1 MNSVNDLHKRAME
14 FADLGLRGK
23 ARGNAEESLV
33 YFEQALHYELAAI
46 DKLDKTEGLAWAV
59 LHRSA
64 GTLALDCGQFRQAEQ
79 IVATALAQEPH
90 PEIAEELRDLLDQ
103 IYFERH
109 LDLKGITLQEDEIQL
124 SLSGQEVGNGFVK
137 AEEIYERIS
146 STSKLIYRTVERKQN
161 LPFRERGNVHRAIRE
176 NYQTLVSVP
185 RSGSFAVTLRFSKPH
200 QLSFPEILETAAIID
215 EFMDLLVLINSSHIT
230 EIQKRIP
237 DPAYLRNFF
246 GLTRKIAPDGERISQ
261 VGFTAIRDG
270 VQRSVGLTMP
280 AVDLP
285 LLPPETSSSLQKIE
299 PEQTPTEPIEIR
311 GILRHADAMREDSN
325 VIQIIDGNKRHT
337 VQVPQGMMNDIVRPM
352 WDSHVIIQG
361 VDTGEHIMLEDI
373 RLDDS
378 A

>member
-1 MNSVNDLHKRAME
+1 MNSVNNLHKKAME
-14 FADLGLRGK
+14 LADLGLRRR
-23 ARGNAEESLV
+23 ARGNAEESLE

-46 DKLDKTEGLAWAV
+46 DELDKTEELAWAV

-64 GTLALDCGQFRQAEQ
+64 GTLALDCRDFLQAEK

-90 PEIAEELRDLLDQ
+90 PEIAEELRDLWDQ
-103 IYFERH
+103 IHFQRH

-124 SLSGQEVGNGFVK
+124 SLSGQEVGNGFVNV
-137 AEEIYERIS
+137 EEIYERIS
-146 STSKLIYRTVERKQN
+146 SSSKLIYRTVERKQN
-161 LPFRERGNVHRAIRE
+161 RPFRERGSVRKAIRE

-185 RSGSFAVTLRFSKPH
+185 RSGSFAVTLKFSRP
-200 QLSFPEILETAAIID
+200 QLSFSGMLETTAIID
-215 EFMDLLVLINSSHIT
+215 EFMDLLALINSSHIT

-246 GLTRKIAPDGERISQ
+246 GLARKIAPDGERISQ

-280 AVDLP
+280 AVELP
-285 LLPPETSSSLQKIE
+285 SLPPEMSSSLQKIE
-299 PEQTPTEPIEIR
+299 SDQTPNEPIEIR
-311 GILRHADAMREDSN
+311 GILRHADATREDSN
-325 VIQIIDGNKRHT
+325 IIQVIDRNKKHT

-361 VDTGEHIMLEDI
+361 VRTGEHIILEDI
-373 RLDDS
+373 RPDDS

>member
-1 MNSVNDLHKRAME
+1 MNSFNDLHKKAME
-14 FADLGLRGK
+14 FADLGLRRR
-23 ARGNAEESLV
+23 ARGNAEESIE

-46 DKLDKTEGLAWAV
+46 DELDKTEALAWAV

-64 GTLALDCGQFRQAEQ
+64 GTLALDCRDFLQAEK

-90 PEIAEELRDLLDQ
+90 PEVAEELRDLLEQ
-103 IYFERH
+103 IYFQRH

-124 SLSGQEVGNGFVK
+124 SLSGQEVGNGFVNV
-137 AEEIYERIS
+137 EEVYERIS
-146 STSKLIYRTVERKQN
+146 ISSKLIHRTVERKQN
-161 LPFRERGNVHRAIRE
+161 RPFRERGSVQKAIRE

-185 RSGSFAVTLRFSKPH
+185 RSGSFSVTLKFSRP
-200 QLSFPEILETAAIID
+200 QLYFSGMLETAAIID
-215 EFMDLLVLINSSHIT
+215 EFMDLLALINSSQIT

-246 GLTRKIAPDGERISQ
+246 GLARKIAPDGERISQ
-261 VGFTAIRDG
+261 VGFTSVRDG

-280 AVDLP
+280 AEELP
-285 LLPPETSSSLQKIE
+285 SLPPEMLSSPQVSLK
-299 PEQTPTEPIEIR
+299 QTPSEPIEIR
-311 GILRHADAMREDSN
+311 GVLRHADAMREDSN
-325 VIQIIDGNKRHT
+325 VIQVIDGKKKHI

>member
-1 MNSVNDLHKRAME
+1 M
-14 FADLGLRGK
+14 
-23 ARGNAEESLV
+23 
-33 YFEQALHYELAAI
+33 AAI
-46 DKLDKTEGLAWAV
+46 EKLDKTEGLAWAV

-64 GTLALDCGQFRQAEQ
+64 GTLALDCRDFLQAEK

-90 PEIAEELRDLLDQ
+90 PEIAEELRDLLGQ
-103 IYFERH
+103 IYFQRH

-124 SLSGQEVGNGFVK
+124 SLSGQEVGNGFVNV
-137 AEEIYERIS
+137 EEIYERIS
-146 STSKLIYRTVERKQN
+146 SSSKLIHRTVERKQN
-161 LPFRERGNVHRAIRE
+161 RSFRERGPAQKVIRE

-185 RSGSFAVTLRFSKPH
+185 RSGSFSVTLKFSRP
-200 QLSFPEILETAAIID
+200 QLYFSGMLETAAIID
-215 EFMDLLVLINSSHIT
+215 EFMDLLALINSSHII

-246 GLTRKIAPDGERISQ
+246 GLAKRIAPDGERIRQ

-280 AVDLP
+280 AEELP
-285 LLPPETSSSLQKIE
+285 SLPPEMLSSPRVVLK
-299 PEQTPTEPIEIR
+299 QTPSEPIEIR

-325 VIQIIDGNKRHT
+325 VIQVIDGKKKHI

>member
-1 MNSVNDLHKRAME
+1 MNSVNDLHKKAME
-14 FADLGLRGK
+14 FADLGLRRR
-23 ARGNAEESLV
+23 ARGNAEESIE

-46 DKLDKTEGLAWAV
+46 DELDRTEALAWAV

-64 GTLALDCGQFRQAEQ
+64 GTLALDCRDFLQAEK

-90 PEIAEELRDLLDQ
+90 PEVAEELRDLLEQ
-103 IYFERH
+103 IYFQRH

-124 SLSGQEVGNGFVK
+124 SLSGQEVGNGFVNV
-137 AEEIYERIS
+137 EEVYERIS
-146 STSKLIYRTVERKQN
+146 NSSKLIHRTVERKQN
-161 LPFRERGNVHRAIRE
+161 RPFRERGPVQKAIRE

-185 RSGSFAVTLRFSKPH
+185 RSGSFSVTLKFSRP
-200 QLSFPEILETAAIID
+200 QLSFSGMLETTAIID
-215 EFMDLLVLINSSHIT
+215 EFMDLLTLINNSHII

-246 GLTRKIAPDGERISQ
+246 GLAKRIAPDGERISQ

-280 AVDLP
+280 AEELP
-285 LLPPETSSSLQKIE
+285 SLPPEMLSSPQVTLK
-299 PEQTPTEPIEIR
+299 QTPSEPIEIR
-311 GILRHADAMREDSN
+311 GVLRHADAMREDSN
-325 VIQIIDGNKRHT
+325 VIQVIDSKKKYI